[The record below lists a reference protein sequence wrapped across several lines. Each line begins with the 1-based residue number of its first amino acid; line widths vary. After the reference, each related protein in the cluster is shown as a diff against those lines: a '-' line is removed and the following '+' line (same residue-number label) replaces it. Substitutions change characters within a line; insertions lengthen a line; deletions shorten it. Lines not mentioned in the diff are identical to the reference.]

1 LGAAPR
7 RFRTR
12 HLRAA
17 HGARMLAPD
26 MLGYGRSPTPIQH
39 QYQESPAKFFGHTIL
54 VTGGSAGID
63 LKETWT

>member
-1 LGAAPR
+1 
-7 RFRTR
+7 
-12 HLRAA
+12 
-17 HGARMLAPD
+17 MLAPD
-26 MLGYGRSPTPIQH
+26 MLGDGRSPTPIQH